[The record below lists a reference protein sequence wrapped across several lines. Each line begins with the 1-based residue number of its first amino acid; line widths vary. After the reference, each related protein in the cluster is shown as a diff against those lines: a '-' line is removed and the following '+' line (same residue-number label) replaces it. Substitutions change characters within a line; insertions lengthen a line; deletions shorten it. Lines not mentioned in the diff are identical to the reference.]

1 MRGLRQHKNMTQ
13 PRTLAIPM
21 IKEQD
26 DSIREVIQQNGKKL
40 FNFIRNRVREQEDAE
55 DIFQDVLFE
64 LTTTYRMM
72 QPIEKMAAW
81 LYRVARN
88 KITDQ
93 YRKKRPDL
101 LEDQMIFK
109 SNDGEDQLYLHDLIR
124 SSSLSPDKEFDQ
136 AMIWEALEQALDEL
150 PVEQRE
156 VFVKHELEGISFNE
170 MVRSTG
176 LSMNTL
182 LSRKRYAI
190 LHLRER
196 LQGLYDEIINS

>member
-1 MRGLRQHKNMTQ
+1 MTQ
-13 PRTLAIPM
+13 PRTISIPM

-40 FNFIRNRVREQEDAE
+40 FDFIRNRVREPEDAE

-64 LTTTYRMM
+64 LTTSYRLM

-93 YRKKRPDL
+93 YRKKRPDR
-101 LEDQMIFK
+101 LEDQFVFRK
-109 SNDGEDQLYLHDLIR
+109 GDDEDQLFLQDLIR
-124 SSSLSPDKEFDQ
+124 STSLSPDREFDQ
-136 AMIWEALEQALDEL
+136 AMIWEAIEQAMDEL
-150 PVEQRE
+150 PPEQRD
-156 VFVKHELEGISFNE
+156 VFIKHELEGISFNE
-170 MVRSTG
+170 MVEQSG
-176 LSMNTL
+176 VSLNTL
-182 LSRKRYAI
+182 LSRKRYAV

-196 LQGLYDEIINS
+196 LQSLYDEIVNS

>member
-1 MRGLRQHKNMTQ
+1 
-13 PRTLAIPM
+13 M

-40 FNFIRNRVREQEDAE
+40 FDFIRNRVREPEDAE

-64 LTTTYRMM
+64 LTTSYRLM

-93 YRKKRPDL
+93 YRKKRPDR
-101 LEDQMIFK
+101 LEDQFVFRK
-109 SNDGEDQLYLHDLIR
+109 GDDEDQLFLQDLIR
-124 SSSLSPDKEFDQ
+124 STSLSPDREFDQ
-136 AMIWEALEQALDEL
+136 AMIWEAIEQAMDEL
-150 PVEQRE
+150 PPEQRD
-156 VFVKHELEGISFNE
+156 VFIKHELEGISFNE
-170 MVRSTG
+170 MVEQSG
-176 LSMNTL
+176 VSLNTL
-182 LSRKRYAI
+182 LSRKRYAV

-196 LQGLYDEIINS
+196 LQSLYDEIVNS

>member
-1 MRGLRQHKNMTQ
+1 MTQ
-13 PRTLAIPM
+13 TRTFAFPM

-26 DSIREVIQQNGKKL
+26 DSIRDVIQQNGKKL
-40 FNFIRNRVREQEDAE
+40 FDFIRNRVREPEDAE

-64 LTTTYRMM
+64 LTTAYRMM
-72 QPIEKMAAW
+72 QPIEKIAAW
-81 LYRVARN
+81 MYRVARN

-101 LEDQMIFK
+101 LEDQLIFR
-109 SNDGEDQLYLHDLIR
+109 SQDDDDQLFLQDLIR
-124 SSSLSPDKEFDQ
+124 SSSLSPDREFDQ
-136 AMIWEALEQALDEL
+136 ALIWDAVEQALEEL
-150 PVEQRE
+150 PAEQRE
-156 VFVKHELEGISFNE
+156 VFIKHELEGITFNE
-170 MVRSTG
+170 MVETTG
-176 LSMNTL
+176 LSLNTL

>member
-1 MRGLRQHKNMTQ
+1 MTQ
-13 PRTLAIPM
+13 PRIFAYPM
-21 IKEQD
+21 IQEQD
-26 DSIREVIQQNGKKL
+26 ETIREVIQQNGKKL
-40 FNFIRNRVREQEDAE
+40 FDFIRNRVREQEDAE

-64 LTTTYRMM
+64 LTTAYRMM

-93 YRKKRPDL
+93 YRKKRPDR
-101 LEDQMIFK
+101 LEDQVVFRR
-109 SNDGEDQLYLHDLIR
+109 NDDDDQLFLHDLIR

-136 AMIWEALEQALDEL
+136 AMIWDAVEQALEEL
-150 PVEQRE
+150 PPEQRD
-156 VFVKHELEGISFNE
+156 VFVKHELEGIPFNE
-170 MVRSTG
+170 MVETSG
-176 LSMNTL
+176 LSLNTL

-196 LQGLYDEIINS
+196 LKGLYEEIINS

>member
-1 MRGLRQHKNMTQ
+1 MTQ

>member
-1 MRGLRQHKNMTQ
+1 MTQ
-13 PRTLAIPM
+13 TRTFAFPM

-26 DSIREVIQQNGKKL
+26 DSIRDVIQQNGKKL
-40 FNFIRNRVREQEDAE
+40 FDFIRNRVREPEDAE

-64 LTTTYRMM
+64 LTTAYRMM
-72 QPIEKMAAW
+72 QPIEKIAAW
-81 LYRVARN
+81 MYRVARN

-101 LEDQMIFK
+101 LEDQLKFR
-109 SNDGEDQLYLHDLIR
+109 SQDDDDQLFLQDLIR
-124 SSSLSPDKEFDQ
+124 SSSLSPDMEFDQ
-136 AMIWEALEQALDEL
+136 ALIWDAVEQALEEL
-150 PVEQRE
+150 PAEQRE
-156 VFVKHELEGISFNE
+156 VFIKHELEGITFNE
-170 MVRSTG
+170 MVETTG
-176 LSMNTL
+176 LSLNTL